1 MVNLISK
8 LKDWST
14 DYLQGSDEF
23 LVDIENKPGSSKYR
37 VVVDGI
43 ESITIKR
50 CAMLSRYLSK
60 QMDEDESI
68 DEDDYFTFEVS
79 SPGADRPLKLK
90 KQYYKHI
97 GRQLEV
103 ETLDGEKSTGSLIS
117 VDEDKIIIEV
127 EVSKKETAA
136 KDIEFKNI
144 KEANVIISFK

>member
-1 MVNLISK
+1 MVNLVSK

-79 SPGADRPLKLK
+79 SPGADRPLKLQ

>member
-8 LKDWST
+8 LKEWST
-14 DYLQGSDEF
+14 DYLKGSDEF
-23 LVDIENKPGSSKYR
+23 LVDIENRPGSNKYR

-60 QMDEDESI
+60 QMDEDESL

-79 SPGADRPLKLK
+79 SPGADRPLKLP
-90 KQYYKHI
+90 KQYFKHI

-103 ETLDGEKSTGSLIS
+103 ETSDGEKLTGSLVS
-117 VDEDKIIIEV
+117 VDEVKISIEA
-127 EVSKKETAA
+127 EVSKKETAI
-136 KDIEFKNI
+136 KDIDFKYI

>member
-8 LKDWST
+8 LKDWSS

-43 ESITIKR
+43 GSITIKR

-79 SPGADRPLKLK
+79 SPGADRPLKLQ

-103 ETLDGEKSTGSLIS
+103 ETLDGEKSIGSLIS
-117 VDEDKIIIEV
+117 VDEDKISIEV
-127 EVSKKETAA
+127 EVSKKETAI

-144 KEANVIISFK
+144 KEANVSISFK